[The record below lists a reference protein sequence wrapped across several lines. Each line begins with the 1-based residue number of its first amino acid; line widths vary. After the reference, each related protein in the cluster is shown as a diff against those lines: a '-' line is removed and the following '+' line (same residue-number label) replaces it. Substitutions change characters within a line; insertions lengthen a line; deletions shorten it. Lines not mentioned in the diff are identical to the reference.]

1 MEDGKMQIYQVKEA
15 KLELIEKFME
25 KNGTLFGKKLTKESY
40 VVEINGSMEGCFN
53 LDMVD
58 ESTYWLKQL
67 YLNKEHVEKLFVV
80 FESVLVISRKNNVK
94 CVYVHNQSPVVDILL
109 ESLQFKRESDVTFK
123 NINSEKTG
131 NWWAYQVS

>member
-1 MEDGKMQIYQVKEA
+1 MQIYQVKEA
-15 KLELIEKFME
+15 KVALMEEFIHKNEK
-25 KNGTLFGKKLTKESY
+25 LFGKNLTKESY
-40 VVEINGSMEGCFN
+40 VVEINGSIEGCFN

-67 YLNKEHVEKLFVV
+67 YLTKEHVQKLFVV
-80 FESVLVISRKNNVK
+80 FESVLVISRENNVK

-109 ESLQFKRESDVTFK
+109 ESLQFKRENDVTFK

>member
-1 MEDGKMQIYQVKEA
+1 MQIYQVKEA
-15 KLELIEKFME
+15 KIELME
-25 KNGTLFGKKLTKESY
+25 EFIQKNEGLSGKKLTKDSY
-40 VVEINGSMEGCFN
+40 VVEINGKIEGCFN
-53 LDMVD
+53 LYMVD
-58 ESTYWLKQL
+58 DSTYWLKQL
-67 YLNKEHVEKLFVV
+67 YLTKEHVQKLFVV
-80 FESVLVISRKNNVK
+80 FESVLVISRENNIK

>member
-1 MEDGKMQIYQVKEA
+1 MQIYQVKEA
-15 KLELIEKFME
+15 KIELIEDFIH
-25 KNGTLFGKKLTKESY
+25 KNERLFGKKLTEESY
-40 VVEINGSMEGCFN
+40 VVEVDGSIEGCFN
-53 LDMVD
+53 LEKVD

-67 YLNKEHVEKLFVV
+67 YLNKEHVQKLFVV
-80 FESVLVISRKNNVK
+80 FESVLVISRKNDIK

>member
-1 MEDGKMQIYQVKEA
+1 MQIYQVKEA
-15 KLELIEKFME
+15 KLELVEEFIHNNEMAI
-25 KNGTLFGKKLTKESY
+25 GKKLTGQSY
-40 VVEINGSMEGCFN
+40 VIEINGRIEGCFD
-53 LDMVD
+53 LERLD

-67 YLNKEHVEKLFVV
+67 HLNKEHVQKLFVV
-80 FESVLVISRKNNVK
+80 FESVLIIARKNNIK

-123 NINSEKTG
+123 GIKSEKTG